1 MPGSRPAGPRLSH
14 VPPSDE
20 GALDGRI
27 IELIE
32 SAHRAEPWALGST
45 LLAIARRLD
54 LPEPALLDR
63 LRTLVEDGRLV
74 RRFGYFALSGHT
86 VVLSP
91 GQQAFFASLLADD
104 ETSAAIAYASLAS
117 DVRNSDVAGIAK
129 AFDTLLAT
137 GALIRIGDDCY
148 RGAQIV
154 AMRRQIEAHFRA
166 NVRLTVAEF
175 RDLARTTRKHAVPL
189 LEWFDERGV
198 TSRDGVDR
206 VRGDA
211 SSVVNEGGDSHDQL
225 QRDQHDHD

>member
-1 MPGSRPAGPRLSH
+1 MPGNRPAGSRLSH
-14 VPPSDE
+14 IPPSE
-20 GALDGRI
+20 AGTLDGRI

-45 LLAIARRLD
+45 LLALARRLD
-54 LPEPALLDR
+54 LPEPPLLDR

-91 GQQAFFASLLADD
+91 EQQAFFASLLAED
-104 ETSAAIAYASLAS
+104 ETPAPIAYAIIAG
-117 DVRNSDVAGIAK
+117 DVRSSDIAGIAK

-137 GALIRIGDDCY
+137 GALIRVGNDCY
-148 RGAQIV
+148 RGAHVV
-154 AMRRQIEAHFRA
+154 AMQRLIEAHFRA

-175 RDLARTTRKHAVPL
+175 RDFARTTRKHAVPL
-189 LEWFDERGV
+189 LEWFDDRGV

-206 VRGDA
+206 VRGGA
-211 SSVVNEGGDSHDQL
+211 PLVANEGSDAHDEL
-225 QRDQHDHD
+225 

>member
-1 MPGSRPAGPRLSH
+1 MSH
-14 VPPSDE
+14 VPPSEE

-45 LLAIARRLD
+45 LLALARRLD
-54 LPEPALLDR
+54 LPEPPLLDR

-91 GQQAFFASLLADD
+91 EQQAFFAALLPEDD
-104 ETSAAIAYASLAS
+104 MPAPIAYASLAS
-117 DVRNSDVAGIAK
+117 DVRSSGVAGIAK

-137 GALIRIGDDCY
+137 GALIRVGNDCY
-148 RGAQIV
+148 RGAQIA
-154 AMRRQIEAHFRA
+154 AMRRQIEAHFRGNA
-166 NVRLTVAEF
+166 RLTVAEF
-175 RDLARTTRKHAVPL
+175 RDFARTTRKHAVPL
-189 LEWFDERGV
+189 LEWFDDRGV

-211 SSVVNEGGDSHDQL
+211 SSVVNERSDSHDEL
-225 QRDQHDHD
+225 QRNQHDHD